1 MAYKTGGTGPV
12 VNYPFFMTKETAL
25 HSSSPVVGILM
36 GSDSD
41 FEIMREASLVFD
53 EFGISSEISV
63 ISAHRTP
70 HDLEEYATSA
80 IERGLK
86 VIIAGAG
93 GAAHL
98 PGVTAAMT
106 VLPVIGV
113 PIFSKKLNGQ
123 DSLYS
128 IVQMPAG
135 IPVATVGIDNARNAA
150 LLAIQILALSDEP
163 LMAALIEFRNKLADA
178 SRQKTAKI
186 REKLHA
192 KG

>member
-1 MAYKTGGTGPV
+1 MRQTTTDK
-12 VNYPFFMTKETAL
+12 NQ
-25 HSSSPVVGILM
+25 PVVGILM

-41 FEIMREASLVFD
+41 FDIMKEATETLDDFN
-53 EFGISSEISV
+53 IASEISV

-70 HDLEEYATSA
+70 QDLEQYASSA
-80 IERGLK
+80 IKRGLK

-150 LLAIQILALSDEP
+150 LLAVQILALSDEP
-163 LMAALIEFRNKLADA
+163 LMAALLEFRQKLAEA
-178 SRQKTAKI
+178 SRQKTGKI
-186 REKLHA
+186 REKLYA

>member
-1 MAYKTGGTGPV
+1 
-12 VNYPFFMTKETAL
+12 MTPP
-25 HSSSPVVGILM
+25 SSDAQAPLVGILM

-41 FEIMREASLVFD
+41 FDIMKEAASVFD
-53 EFGISSEISV
+53 EFGIPFEISV

-70 HDLEEYATSA
+70 GDLEAYATSA
-80 IERGLK
+80 EERGLK
-86 VIIAGAG
+86 AIVAGAG

-113 PIFSKKLNGQ
+113 PIYSKKLSGQ
-123 DSLYS
+123 DSLYA

-150 LLAIQILALSDEP
+150 LLAVQMLALGDAE
-163 LMAALIEFRNKLADA
+163 LMEKLKEFRQKLAEA

-186 REKLHA
+186 REKLRA
-192 KG
+192 NG

>member
-1 MAYKTGGTGPV
+1 MTQKTVDT
-12 VNYPFFMTKETAL
+12 NK
-25 HSSSPVVGILM
+25 PVVGIIM

-41 FEIMREASLVFD
+41 FDIMKEAIQVCD
-53 EFGISSEISV
+53 EFGIASEISV

-70 HDLEEYATSA
+70 HDLEVYATSA

-150 LLAIQILALSDEP
+150 LLAVQILALSDEA
-163 LMAALIEFRNKLADA
+163 LMTTLLEFRNKLADA
-178 SRQKTAKI
+178 SRQKTEKI
-186 REKLHA
+186 REKLYG
-192 KG
+192 KS

>member
-1 MAYKTGGTGPV
+1 
-12 VNYPFFMTKETAL
+12 
-25 HSSSPVVGILM
+25 M

-41 FEIMREASLVFD
+41 FDIMKEAASVLD
-53 EFGISSEISV
+53 EFAIPYEVSV

-70 HDLEEYATSA
+70 ADLERYASEAKT
-80 IERGLK
+80 RGLK

-98 PGVTAAMT
+98 PGVTAALT

-135 IPVATVGIDNARNAA
+135 IPVATVGIDNARNGA
-150 LLAIQILALSDEP
+150 LMAVQILA
-163 LMAALIEFRNKLADA
+163 IGDA
-178 SRQKTAKI
+178 SIMTALEAF
-186 REKLHA
+186 REKLA
-192 KG
+192 EASRGKNKKVQEKLNAAC

>member
-1 MAYKTGGTGPV
+1 
-12 VNYPFFMTKETAL
+12 MTQTSTDPQTPL
-25 HSSSPVVGILM
+25 VGILM

-41 FEIMREASLVFD
+41 FDIMKEAASVLD
-53 EFGISSEISV
+53 EFGISFEISV

-70 HDLEEYATSA
+70 GDLEAYASSA
-80 IERGLK
+80 QERGLK
-86 VIIAGAG
+86 TIVAGAG

-113 PIFSKKLNGQ
+113 PIYSKKLSGQ
-123 DSLYS
+123 DSLYA

-150 LLAIQILALSDEP
+150 LLAVQMLALGDAG
-163 LMAALIEFRNKLADA
+163 LMEKLKEFRQKLAEA

-186 REKLHA
+186 REKLRA
-192 KG
+192 NG

>member
-1 MAYKTGGTGPV
+1 MAKKPSG
-12 VNYPFFMTKETAL
+12 NTA
-25 HSSSPVVGILM
+25 PIVGILM

-41 FEIMREASLVFD
+41 FDIMKEASLVLD
-53 EFGISSEISV
+53 EFGIPSEISV

-70 HDLEEYATSA
+70 HDLEEYASSA
-80 IERGLK
+80 TDRGLK

-113 PIFSKKLNGQ
+113 PIFSSKLSGQ

-150 LLAIQILALSDEP
+150 LLAVQMLALADEA
-163 LMAALIEFRNKLADA
+163 LMDSLVGFRKKLADA
-178 SRQKTAKI
+178 SRQKTGKI
-186 REKLHA
+186 REKLYA
-192 KG
+192 KS

>member
-1 MAYKTGGTGPV
+1 
-12 VNYPFFMTKETAL
+12 MTPPSTEAQAPL
-25 HSSSPVVGILM
+25 VGILM

-41 FEIMREASLVFD
+41 FDIMKEAAAVFD
-53 EFGISSEISV
+53 EFGIPFEMSV

-70 HDLEEYATSA
+70 GDLEAYASSA
-80 IERGLK
+80 RERGLK
-86 VIIAGAG
+86 TIIAGAG

-113 PIFSKKLNGQ
+113 PIFNKKLSGQ
-123 DSLYS
+123 DSLYA

-150 LLAIQILALSDEP
+150 LLAVQMLALGDDA
-163 LMAALIEFRNKLADA
+163 LMQKNVEFRQRLAEA

-186 REKLHA
+186 REKLRA
-192 KG
+192 NG

>member
-1 MAYKTGGTGPV
+1 MT
-12 VNYPFFMTKETAL
+12 PFSTDPQAPL
-25 HSSSPVVGILM
+25 VGILM

-41 FEIMREASLVFD
+41 FDIMKEAAIVLD
-53 EFGISSEISV
+53 EFGIPFEISV

-70 HDLEEYATSA
+70 GDLEAYASSA
-80 IERGLK
+80 EERGLK
-86 VIIAGAG
+86 AIVAGAG

-113 PIFSKKLNGQ
+113 PIYSKKLSGQ
-123 DSLYS
+123 DSLYA

-150 LLAIQILALSDEP
+150 LLAVQMLALGDAE
-163 LMAALIEFRNKLADA
+163 LMQKLKEFRQKLAEA

-186 REKLHA
+186 REKLRA
-192 KG
+192 NG

>member
-1 MAYKTGGTGPV
+1 MKQTTTD
-12 VNYPFFMTKETAL
+12 NNR
-25 HSSSPVVGILM
+25 PVVGILM

-41 FEIMREASLVFD
+41 FDIMKEASETLDDFK
-53 EFGISSEISV
+53 IASEISV

-70 HDLEEYATSA
+70 HDLEEYASSA

-150 LLAIQILALSDEP
+150 LLAVQILALSDEA
-163 LMAALIEFRNKLADA
+163 LMASLLEFRKKLADA

-186 REKLHA
+186 REKIHA

>member
-1 MAYKTGGTGPV
+1 
-12 VNYPFFMTKETAL
+12 MTHKQADHNKPL
-25 HSSSPVVGILM
+25 VGIIM

-41 FEIMREASLVFD
+41 FDIMKEAAEALDDFA
-53 EFGISSEISV
+53 IASEISV

-70 HDLEEYATSA
+70 HDLEEYASSA
-80 IERGLK
+80 VERGLK

-150 LLAIQILALSDEP
+150 LLAVQILALSDEA
-163 LMAALIEFRNKLADA
+163 LMAALIEFRKKLADA
-178 SRQKTAKI
+178 SRQKTARI
-186 REKLHA
+186 REKLYG
-192 KG
+192 KS

>member
-1 MAYKTGGTGPV
+1 
-12 VNYPFFMTKETAL
+12 MTNENKPL
-25 HSSSPVVGILM
+25 VGILM

-41 FEIMREASLVFD
+41 FDIMKEAVHVLD
-53 EFGISSEISV
+53 EFSIPSEISV

-70 HDLEEYATSA
+70 QDLEQYAATAKS
-80 IERGLK
+80 RGLK

-113 PIFSKKLNGQ
+113 PVFSKKLSGQ

-150 LLAIQILALSDEP
+150 LLAVQMLALCDSS
-163 LMAALIEFRNKLADA
+163 LMAALEEFRMKLAEA

-186 REKLHA
+186 REKLHT
-192 KG
+192 KS

>member
-1 MAYKTGGTGPV
+1 MAKITPGNAAP
-12 VNYPFFMTKETAL
+12 L
-25 HSSSPVVGILM
+25 VGILM

-41 FEIMREASLVFD
+41 FDIMKEAALVLE
-53 EFGISSEISV
+53 EFGIPFEISV

-70 HDLEEYATSA
+70 LDLEEYASSSR
-80 IERGLK
+80 ERGLK

-113 PIFSKKLNGQ
+113 PIYSSKLSGQ

-150 LLAIQILALSDEP
+150 LLAVQILSIGNDAL
-163 LMAALIEFRNKLADA
+163 MTAFTEFRKKLADA
-178 SRQKTAKI
+178 SRQKTGRI
-186 REKLHA
+186 REKLYA

>member
-1 MAYKTGGTGPV
+1 MKQKKD
-12 VNYPFFMTKETAL
+12 NNR
-25 HSSSPVVGILM
+25 PVVGILM

-41 FEIMREASLVFD
+41 FDIMKEASELLD
-53 EFGISSEISV
+53 EFNLVSEISV

-70 HDLEEYATSA
+70 QDLEQYASSA

-150 LLAIQILALSDEP
+150 LLAVQILALSDEA
-163 LMAALIEFRNKLADA
+163 LMAALLEFRQKLAEA
-178 SRQKTAKI
+178 SRQKTGRI

-192 KG
+192 KS

>member
-1 MAYKTGGTGPV
+1 MQQKKDNNRPI
-12 VNYPFFMTKETAL
+12 
-25 HSSSPVVGILM
+25 VGILM

-41 FEIMREASLVFD
+41 FDIMKEASEILDDFY
-53 EFGISSEISV
+53 IASEISV

-70 HDLEEYATSA
+70 QDLEQYASSA

-113 PIFSKKLNGQ
+113 PIFNKKLNGQ

-150 LLAIQILALSDEP
+150 LLAVQILALSDEP
-163 LMAALIEFRNKLADA
+163 LMVALLEFRKKIAEA
-178 SRQKTAKI
+178 SRQKTGKI